1 VAAPNLKL
9 FYFGLVVVAAVGGGA
24 IFFAKGTT
32 GSPVR
37 AALPLAPGDTAA
49 PPGYVLGNPTAPV
62 EVEEY
67 ADFECPA
74 CQQFA
79 VLTLPDVR
87 DRLINTGQVRW
98 RFRDFPLYQTHFKSP
113 AAHEGAACA
122 AEQGKFWEMHDQ
134 LYYNQNKWV
143 EARNTEKA
151 VREYARSVGVDL
163 GKYDECVESH
173 RYQARIAASAKVG
186 ESRGVNSTPTL
197 IVGGMMIAGGL
208 TYDSLKTLITK
219 AASAKPRS

>member
-9 FYFGLVVVAAVGGGA
+9 FYVGLIAVAIVGAGA
-24 IFFAKGTT
+24 IVFAR
-32 GSPVR
+32 GSGRSQVR
-37 AALPLAPGDTAA
+37 TAVPLAPGDTAA
-49 PPGYVLGNPTAPV
+49 PAGYVMGNANAPV

-98 RFRDFPLYQTHFKSP
+98 RFRDFPLYQTHLKSP
-113 AAHEGAACA
+113 IAHEGAACA
-122 AEQGKFWEMHDQ
+122 GEQGKFWEMHDQ
-134 LYYNQNKWV
+134 LYYNQSKWV

-151 VREYARSVGVDL
+151 VREYAKAVGVDL
-163 GKYDECVESH
+163 AKYDECAESH

-197 IVGGMMIAGGL
+197 IVGGMMIPGGL
-208 TYDSLKTLITK
+208 TYDSLKAIVTK

>member
-1 VAAPNLKL
+1 MAAPNLKL
-9 FYFGLVVVAAVGGGA
+9 FYIGLIAVAIVGAGA
-24 IFFAKGTT
+24 MVFAKGS
-32 GSPVR
+32 GRSQVR
-37 AALPLAPGDTAA
+37 TAVPLAPGDTAA
-49 PPGYVLGNPTAPV
+49 PAGYVMGAPSAPV

-98 RFRDFPLYQTHFKSP
+98 RFRDFPLYQTHLKSP

-151 VREYARSVGVDL
+151 VREYAKAVGVDL
-163 GKYDECVESH
+163 SKYDDCVDSH

-197 IVGGMMIAGGL
+197 IVDGMLIPGGL
-208 TYDSLKTLITK
+208 TYDSLKVIVTK
-219 AASAKPRS
+219 AASAKPKS